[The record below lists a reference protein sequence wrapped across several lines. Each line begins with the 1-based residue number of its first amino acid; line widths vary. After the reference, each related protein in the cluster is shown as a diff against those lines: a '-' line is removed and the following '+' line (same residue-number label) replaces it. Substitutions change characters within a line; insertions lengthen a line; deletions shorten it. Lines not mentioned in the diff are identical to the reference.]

1 MDNSGEERKAS
12 SRSWSQQFVYRNHAK
27 DLDPPIGISPAK
39 VAAEKVA
46 SLELTSG
53 RKPLLQTQGVDLILL
68 AL

>member
-46 SLELTSG
+46 SLELT
-53 RKPLLQTQGVDLILL
+53 
-68 AL
+68 